1 LAIPGYGGGDGSM
14 FFLRQLLD
22 RIGYR
27 SYPMELG
34 TNIES
39 AAERIMRIED
49 AVNFREKMVTK
60 ITQRI
65 ESIHKET
72 QRKVSLIG
80 WSIGGLYAFDISQNH
95 PNMIR
100 QVITLAAPFGD
111 PRGTS
116 TFNLLRTLNRSKI
129 PIEEQ
134 NFDLWL
140 NKRELKSH
148 QVPIKVLYSP
158 RDGIVSPHIARI
170 EEHPTIE
177 HIEVDASHTGFTVNT
192 TALSHITHLL
202 KTPTL

>member
-1 LAIPGYGGGDGSM
+1 
-14 FFLRQLLD
+14 
-22 RIGYR
+22 
-27 SYPMELG
+27 MELG

-192 TALSHITHLL
+192 AALSHITHLL